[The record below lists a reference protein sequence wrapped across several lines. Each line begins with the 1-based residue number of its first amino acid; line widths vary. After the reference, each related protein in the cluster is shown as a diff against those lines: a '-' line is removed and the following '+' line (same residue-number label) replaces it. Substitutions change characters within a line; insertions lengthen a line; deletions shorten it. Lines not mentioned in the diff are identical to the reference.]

1 MNLLPGI
8 LDKMF
13 FLGAQ
18 LVAGERDIEES
29 KKNAVAAVHTLI
41 PVIPS
46 ASEAAKIHRGKK
58 R

>member
-1 MNLLPGI
+1 M
-8 LDKMF
+8 
-13 FLGAQ
+13 
-18 LVAGERDIEES
+18 VAGERDIEES

-46 ASEAAKIHRGKK
+46 TSEAAKIHRGKK